1 MEGELEVLDGEGTF
15 TAKAGSVLQI
25 PRSTMHS
32 WRNATT
38 KPARTLLFI
47 TPAGFEGCL
56 EEAGGTGERSL
67 LPATACDTTG
77 VA

>member
-1 MEGELEVLDGEGTF
+1 
-15 TAKAGSVLQI
+15 
-25 PRSTMHS
+25 MHS

-38 KPARTLLFI
+38 KPAWTLLFI

-67 LPATACDTTG
+67 LPATACDTRG